1 MKFKLRD
8 VARGLVLHLAA
19 RFRRRFVRAD
29 APVFTLAQEIDFA
42 GFCRRLG
49 EPLDPEIEALIDAN
63 LDIFEDVDCY
73 NA

>member
-1 MKFKLRD
+1 
-8 VARGLVLHLAA
+8 
-19 RFRRRFVRAD
+19 
-29 APVFTLAQEIDFA
+29 VFTLAQEIDFA

-63 LDIFEDVDCY
+63 LDIFEGVDCY

>member
-63 LDIFEDVDCY
+63 LDIFEGVNCY
-73 NA
+73 RA